1 MSVLILSSHGRFCE
15 ALKESVEMIFGPQE
29 KIVTLPF
36 LEEEGEAEFLAKF
49 KAIKNAHPEEELVAF
64 ADLFG
69 GTPCNQLSKLVM
81 TGESLS
87 LYSGMNMP
95 MVISFL
101 NAQLTGQDFNGVTDA
116 QDGIKFVNDLLPK
129 L

>member
-49 KAIKNAHPEEELVAF
+49 EAIKNAHPEEELVAF

-69 GTPCNQLSKLVM
+69 GTLVIN
-81 TGESLS
+81 
-87 LYSGMNMP
+87 YQN
-95 MVISFL
+95 
-101 NAQLTGQDFNGVTDA
+101 
-116 QDGIKFVNDLLPK
+116 
-129 L
+129 